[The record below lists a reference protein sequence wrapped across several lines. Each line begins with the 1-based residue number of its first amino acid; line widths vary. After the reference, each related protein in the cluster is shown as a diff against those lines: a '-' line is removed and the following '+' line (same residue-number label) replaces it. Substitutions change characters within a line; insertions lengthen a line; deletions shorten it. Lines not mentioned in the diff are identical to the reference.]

1 MKPYP
6 AFKTMVTIFVNNKN
20 ALSQEDCA
28 FCMLNQ
34 NLSVLGHKN
43 DDGFHK
49 TSFQKGKLINLN
61 LTVLSFNQK
70 REQTVYIFS
79 MSSNLDLKS
88 LKITEIQ
95 IGPTQKL
102 CFETFYEVSYH
113 VAKLNT

>member
-70 REQTVYIFS
+70 RADGLHLFHE
-79 MSSNLDLKS
+79 LKP
-88 LKITEIQ
+88 
-95 IGPTQKL
+95 G
-102 CFETFYEVSYH
+102 FEELENY
-113 VAKLNT
+113 